1 MYADIPIFNKDDNL
15 DKLEDINIKLNECKT
30 KFNDKKN

>member
-1 MYADIPIFNKDDNL
+1 MYADIPLFNKDDNL
-15 DKLEDINIKLNECKT
+15 EYINIKLNECKT